1 MSRRYTETM
10 KVQLHDVGPG
20 GILKISS
27 LFNYLQAM
35 AGAQS
40 SSQGYASIDILKE
53 GLTWVISRYRLQI
66 NSLPKLFQEFSIT
79 TWRAGESG
87 AFALREYSVTDS
99 SGNIMVK
106 GTSSWLLMNF
116 LNGERLKPSHKYPDY
131 PVDTERAI
139 TDSFE
144 SIPVAPSSDYAKEF
158 TVRRC
163 DLDPNNHVNNSF
175 YPSWMI
181 ETGEDIN
188 GNNRP
193 VDISV
198 NFKGEARYGDIVV
211 SQVTRD
217 TENKR
222 LIHRLILKDS
232 GKELTRGITVW
243 G

>member
-40 SSQGYASIDILKE
+40 SSLGYASIDILKE

-66 NSLPKLFQEFSIT
+66 KSLPKLFQDFNIT

-87 AFALREYSVTDS
+87 SFALREYLVADRD
-99 SGNIMVK
+99 GNIMARA
-106 GTSSWLLMNF
+106 TSSWLLLNF
-116 LNGERLKPSHKYPDY
+116 LNGERLKPSQKYPDY

-139 TDSFE
+139 SDSFE
-144 SIPVAPSSDYAKEF
+144 SIPVPEQCEYSKEF

-188 GNNRP
+188 ENNRP

-198 NFKGEARYGDIVV
+198 NFKGEARYGDTVV
-211 SQVTRD
+211 SRVTRD
-217 TENKR
+217 TGNRR
-222 LIHRLILKDS
+222 LIHRLVLKDS
-232 GKELTRGITVW
+232 EKELTRGITVW
-243 G
+243 N